1 MNHDNPANRLL
12 SILEIGTQQNKKTV
26 CREVWGKL
34 LDASGNDA
42 LLMSRMGKL
51 MELPAL
57 IIESLKDCYPGQKN
71 TWKHWV
77 TQISKAFAVQNLDAT
92 WETFINH
99 IDDMSLNLLRLS
111 SDLIE
116 AKVPQNTLSEEEL
129 AGLRLKLTELTEDIL
144 ASATDHD
151 LKKYLV
157 RELRRLVSAIDEY
170 QITGGAKIVDVVE
183 AAIGHAV
190 VSPAY
195 RDFLKDTDLGAK
207 FVTTL
212 SLMANAVTVAPAL
225 KELAHSVAGL
235 LAK

>member
-1 MNHDNPANRLL
+1 MSHDNPANRLL
-12 SILEIGTQQNKKTV
+12 SILEAGWLENKKVV

-34 LDASGNDA
+34 LDATGDSA

-57 IIESLKDCYPGQKN
+57 IIESLRESYPGRKN
-71 TWKHWV
+71 SWTHWV
-77 TQISKAFAVQNLDAT
+77 TQVRKAFEAQNLDGP

-111 SDLIE
+111 SELIE
-116 AKVPQNTLSEEEL
+116 AKSPQNNLSEEDL

-144 ASATDHD
+144 ASDLDHD

-157 RELRRLVSAIDEY
+157 RALRRLVNAIDEY
-170 QITGGAKIVDVVE
+170 QITGGAEIVDAVE
-183 AAIGHAV
+183 ATIGHAI
-190 VSPAY
+190 VSPTY
-195 RDFLKDTDLGAK
+195 RDFLKDKDLGAK

-225 KELAHSVAGL
+225 KELASSVAGL
-235 LAK
+235 LTK